1 MGINDNMT
9 IVGKDAADESFAR
22 ILLHFCIIHANE
34 KGQPEGQ
41 DLADATASSG
51 SSGGD
56 KVNRQRNLRPIK
68 VL

>member
-1 MGINDNMT
+1 MM
-9 IVGKDAADESFAR
+9 IVGKGAADENFAR
-22 ILLHFCIIHANE
+22 ILLHSCIIHANE

-41 DLADATASSG
+41 DLVDSTTSSG
-51 SSGGD
+51 SSGWD